1 MGWNSKLKNSDNR
14 QALESTT
21 PLNTKTTSWLK
32 DPGLRPLNFGL
43 FFLLFGDV
51 AHGFDGSL
59 INNLQQIS
67 KWQDGQSSDFDHP
80 RASLLGAM
88 SASYWIGNILGVILI
103 PLVADRLGR
112 RTAIAT
118 GSCLCIVGAAICAA
132 TVNHGAFIAGRILLG
147 MGGVMCSSVST
158 VLMTELA
165 YPSHRATATALSS
178 TTYSVGAILAAWV
191 AFGSFRIS
199 DSWAWR
205 TPTLIQA
212 FPSAM
217 VLCGLFFLP
226 ESPRWLCSKGREQTA
241 LDILT
246 KYHGAGDAD
255 DAVVQHEYAEIKET
269 IEAEITQNRNPF
281 HLKALFTTPG
291 NRWRSFIIIWCGIC
305 ITKQIETTLITATSQ
320 MFSFAC
326 SFAFAFLP
334 ARVGRR
340 PLMLTSMAG
349 MWVVFAVITATS
361 GAYVETGNRH
371 ASYTTVAFIYL
382 YSGVH
387 NLGWTGAQ
395 MLYSRLNLSAPKK
408 RLGFETLTLRVLVV
422 VEILPYTIRAKGM
435 AMFSLVAGICGAFNT
450 YVNPLGIAAMSWKF
464 YFFYVGWIIVQFI
477 VVYLFFPETK
487 GPSLE
492 QIALLFD
499 GKDARMGRV
508 NVVAEEMLDEK
519 GGMAF
524 QAKEQQ

>member
-67 KWQDGQSSDFDHP
+67 KWQDDFDHP

-112 RTAIAT
+112 RIAIA
-118 GSCLCIVGAAICAA
+118 I
-132 TVNHGAFIAGRILLG
+132 VNHGAFIAGRILLG

-226 ESPRWLCSKGREQTA
+226 ESPRWLCSKGKEQTA

-269 IEAEITQNRNPF
+269 IEAEITQNKNPF
-281 HLKALFTTPG
+281 HLKALFATPG
-291 NRWRSFIIIWCGIC
+291 NRWRSFIIICMLKSAG

-340 PLMLTSMAG
+340 PLMLTSMVG

-395 MLYSRLNLSAPKK
+395 MLYI
-408 RLGFETLTLRVLVV
+408 

-499 GKDARMGRV
+499 GKDAQMGRV
-508 NVVAEEMLDEK
+508 NVVAEEMLNEK
-519 GGMAF
+519 GGIAF
-524 QAKEQQ
+524 QEKQQL

>member
-1 MGWNSKLKNSDNR
+1 MGCNLKLMNSDDR
-14 QALESTT
+14 HALESTT
-21 PLNTKTTSWLK
+21 PTTTKTVSWLK

-59 INNLQQIS
+59 INNLQQINQ
-67 KWQDGQSSDFDHP
+67 WQEDFDHP
-80 RASLLGAM
+80 QKSILGAL
-88 SASYWIGNILGVILI
+88 SASYWVGNILGVVLI
-103 PLVADRLGR
+103 PLVADRFGR
-112 RTAIAT
+112 RFAIAV
-118 GSCLCIVGAAICAA
+118 GSFLCVGGAAICAA
-132 TVNHGAFIAGRILLG
+132 TTNTGAFVAGRILLG

-165 YPSHRATATALSS
+165 YPAHRATATALSS

-191 AFGSFRIS
+191 AFGSFRIQ
-199 DSWAWR
+199 DTWAWR

-212 FPSAM
+212 APSAM
-217 VLCGLFFLP
+217 VLCGLLFLP
-226 ESPRWLCSKGREQTA
+226 ESPRWLCSKGKEQTA
-241 LDILT
+241 LEILT
-246 KYHGAGDAD
+246 KYHGAGNVD
-255 DAVVQHEYAEIKET
+255 DVVVQHEYAEIRDT
-269 IEAEITQNRNPF
+269 IEAEISQNKHPF
-281 HLKALFTTPG
+281 HLKALFATPG

-305 ITKQIETTLITATSQ
+305 KQWSGNGLISYFLGSMLKSAGITKQIETTLITATSQ

-340 PLMLTSMAG
+340 PLMLVSMAG
-349 MWVVFAVITATS
+349 MWVVFVVITATT

-371 ASYTTVAFIYL
+371 ASFTTVAFIYL

-395 MLYSRLNLSAPKK
+395 MLYI
-408 RLGFETLTLRVLVV
+408 
-422 VEILPYTIRAKGM
+422 VEILPYTIRAQGM

-464 YFFYVGWIIVQFI
+464 YLFYVGWIIVQFV
-477 VVYLFFPETK
+477 VVYLVFPETK

-499 GKDARMGRV
+499 GDDAQVGRV
-508 NVVAEEMLDEK
+508 NAVADKMLDEK
-519 GGMAF
+519 GGGVTVKAR
-524 QAKEQQ
+524 ENSS

>member
-1 MGWNSKLKNSDNR
+1 MGWNLKLKNSNDR
-14 QALESTT
+14 HALESTT
-21 PLNTKTTSWLK
+21 PTTTKTVSWLR

-59 INNLQQIS
+59 INNLQQINQ
-67 KWQDGQSSDFDHP
+67 WQKGKRQPSYFDHP
-80 RASLLGAM
+80 QKSILGAL
-88 SASYWIGNILGVILI
+88 SASYWVGNILGVVLI
-103 PLVADRLGR
+103 PPVADRFGR
-112 RTAIAT
+112 RFAIAM
-118 GSCLCIVGAAICAA
+118 GSFLCIGGAAICAA
-132 TVNHGAFIAGRILLG
+132 TTNTGAFVAGRILLG

-165 YPSHRATATALSS
+165 YPAHRATATALSS

-191 AFGSFRIS
+191 AFGSFRIQ

-205 TPTLIQA
+205 TPTMIQA
-212 FPSAM
+212 LPSAM
-217 VLCGLFFLP
+217 VLCGLLFLP
-226 ESPRWLCSKGREQTA
+226 ESPRWLCSKGKEQTA
-241 LDILT
+241 LEVLT
-246 KYHGAGDAD
+246 KYHGAGNVD
-255 DAVVQHEYAEIKET
+255 DAVVQHEYAEIRDT
-269 IEAEITQNRNPF
+269 IEAEISQNKNPF
-281 HLKALFTTPG
+281 HLKALFATPG
-291 NRWRSFIIIWCGIC
+291 NRWRSFIIICMLKSAGV
-305 ITKQIETTLITATSQ
+305 TRQIETTLITATSQ

-349 MWVVFAVITATS
+349 MWVVFVIITATT

-371 ASYTTVAFIYL
+371 ASFTTVAFIYL

-395 MLYSRLNLSAPKK
+395 MLYI
-408 RLGFETLTLRVLVV
+408 

-464 YFFYVGWIIVQFI
+464 YFFYVGWIIVQFV
-477 VVYLFFPETK
+477 VVYLVFPETK

-499 GKDARMGRV
+499 GNDAQVGRV
-508 NVVAEEMLDEK
+508 NAVADEMLDEK
-519 GGMAF
+519 DGGFAV
-524 QAKEQQ
+524 ETRENSN

>member
-1 MGWNSKLKNSDNR
+1 MVWKDKKINNNDDR
-14 QALESTT
+14 QALEATT
-21 PLNTKTTSWLK
+21 PTNTKTVSWLK
-32 DPGLRPLNFGL
+32 DSGLRPLNFGL
-43 FFLLFGDV
+43 FFLLWGDV

-59 INNLQQIS
+59 INNLQQINQ
-67 KWQDGQSSDFDHP
+67 WQDDFNHP
-80 RASLLGAM
+80 RDSLLGAL
-88 SASYWIGNILGVILI
+88 SASYWVGNIMGVLLI
-103 PLVADRLGR
+103 PILSDRTGR
-112 RTAIAT
+112 RIAIAV
-118 GSCLCIVGAAICAA
+118 GCILCIVGAVICAA
-132 TVNHGAFIAGRILLG
+132 TMNVGAFIAGRLLLG
-147 MGGVMCSSVST
+147 MGGVICSTVST
-158 VLMTELA
+158 ILMTELA
-165 YPSHRATATALSS
+165 YPAHRATATALSS

-191 AFGSFRIS
+191 AFGSFRIP

-205 TPTLIQA
+205 APTVVQA
-212 FPSAM
+212 GPSAM
-217 VLCGLFFLP
+217 VLIGLFFLP

-246 KYHGAGDAD
+246 KYHGAGDPN
-255 DAVVQHEYAEIKET
+255 DAVVQHEYNEIKET
-269 IEAEITQNRNPF
+269 IEAEMTQNKNPF
-281 HLKALFTTPG
+281 HLKALFATKG
-291 NRWRSFIIIWCGIC
+291 NRYRSFIIIWCGIC
-305 ITKQIETTLITATSQ
+305 KQWSGNGLVSYYLGSMLKSAGISKQIETTLITATSQ

-340 PLMLTSMAG
+340 PLMLISMAL
-349 MWVVFAVITATS
+349 MWVVFAVITATT

-395 MLYSRLNLSAPKK
+395 MLYI
-408 RLGFETLTLRVLVV
+408 
-422 VEILPYTIRAKGM
+422 VEILPYHIRAKGM

-450 YVNPLGIAAMSWKF
+450 YVNPVGIAAMSWKF
-464 YFFYVGWIIVQFI
+464 YFFYVGWILVQFV

-499 GKDARMGRV
+499 GKDAQLGRI
-508 NVVAEEMLDEK
+508 NAVADEMLDEK
-519 GGMAF
+519 KDAAVETRER
-524 QAKEQQ
+524 Q

>member
-1 MGWNSKLKNSDNR
+1 MVWKDKKINNNDDR
-14 QALESTT
+14 QALEATT
-21 PLNTKTTSWLK
+21 PTNTKTVSWLK
-32 DPGLRPLNFGL
+32 DSGLRPLNLGL
-43 FFLLFGDV
+43 FFLLWGDV

-59 INNLQQIS
+59 INNLQQINQ
-67 KWQDGQSSDFDHP
+67 WQDDFNHP
-80 RASLLGAM
+80 RDSLLGAL
-88 SASYWIGNILGVILI
+88 SASYWVGNIMGVLLI
-103 PLVADRLGR
+103 PVLSDRTGR
-112 RTAIAT
+112 RIAIAV
-118 GSCLCIVGAAICAA
+118 GCILCIVGAVICAA
-132 TVNHGAFIAGRILLG
+132 TMNVGAFIAGRLLLG
-147 MGGVMCSSVST
+147 MGGVICSTVST
-158 VLMTELA
+158 ILMTELA
-165 YPSHRATATALSS
+165 YPAHRATATALSS

-191 AFGSFRIS
+191 AFGSFRIP

-205 TPTLIQA
+205 APTVVQA
-212 FPSAM
+212 GPSAM
-217 VLCGLFFLP
+217 VLIGLFFLP

-246 KYHGAGDAD
+246 KYHGAGDPN
-255 DAVVQHEYAEIKET
+255 DAVVQHEYNEIKET
-269 IEAEITQNRNPF
+269 IEAEMTQNKNPF
-281 HLKALFTTPG
+281 HLKALFATKG
-291 NRWRSFIIIWCGIC
+291 NRYRSFIIIWCGIC
-305 ITKQIETTLITATSQ
+305 KQWSGNGLVSYYLGSMLKSAGISKQIETTLITATSQ

-340 PLMLTSMAG
+340 PLMLISMAL
-349 MWVVFAVITATS
+349 MWVVFAVITATT

-395 MLYSRLNLSAPKK
+395 MLYI
-408 RLGFETLTLRVLVV
+408 
-422 VEILPYTIRAKGM
+422 VEILPYHIRAKGM

-450 YVNPLGIAAMSWKF
+450 YVNPVGIAAMSWKF
-464 YFFYVGWIIVQFI
+464 YFFYVGWILVQFV

-499 GKDARMGRV
+499 GKDAQLGRI
-508 NVVAEEMLDEK
+508 NAVADEMLDEK
-519 GGMAF
+519 KDVAVETRER
-524 QAKEQQ
+524 Q

>member
-1 MGWNSKLKNSDNR
+1 MGWNSRLKNSDNR

-59 INNLQQIS
+59 INNLQQINQ
-67 KWQDGQSSDFDHP
+67 WQDGKRSDFDHP

-112 RTAIAT
+112 RIAIAT
-118 GSCLCIVGAAICAA
+118 GSGLCIVGAAICAA
-132 TVNHGAFIAGRILLG
+132 TVSHGAFIAGRILLG

-226 ESPRWLCSKGREQTA
+226 ESPRWLCSKGKEQTA

-269 IEAEITQNRNPF
+269 IEAEITQNKNPF
-281 HLKALFTTPG
+281 HLKALFATPG

-305 ITKQIETTLITATSQ
+305 KQWSGNGLVSYYLGSMLKSAGITKQIETTLITATSQ

-395 MLYSRLNLSAPKK
+395 MLYI
-408 RLGFETLTLRVLVV
+408 

-499 GKDARMGRV
+499 GRDAQMGRV

-519 GGMAF
+519 GGVEF
-524 QAKEQQ
+524 QTKQQQ